1 MGEEKEEHLGDV
13 ILSLHGGCPLKDIKL
28 VKTSVL
34 INIYYV
40 DVSRVF

>member
-1 MGEEKEEHLGDV
+1 MGEEKEEHPGDV
-13 ILSLHGGCPLKDIKL
+13 TLSLHGGCPPKDIKL

-40 DVSRVF
+40 DGGKVF